1 MVPRMAKKKAAAK
14 TILDASS
21 TAKVFEARPSK
32 NEAIQEVRGF
42 FDHLKEADVE
52 AAGAAIAHAHKDW
65 WPHQVRSL
73 WQDLVGPWLEEQG
86 EDWDLDDDKSWRDL
100 TWLEKI
106 GVELE
111 TDWDGDDDS
120 FFLNVTYDGEVTDV
134 SAEFSLQEIPTGWV
148 VRRDII
154 HVN

>member
-1 MVPRMAKKKAAAK
+1 MAATKKKAAAK

-32 NEAIQEVRGF
+32 KEALSEVEGF
-42 FDHLKEADVE
+42 FAHLREADVE

-106 GVELE
+106 GIELD
-111 TDWDGDDDS
+111 TDWSGDDDS
-120 FFLNVTYDGEVTDV
+120 FYLNVTYDGEVTDV
-134 SAEFSLQEIPTGWV
+134 SAEFSIQQIPSGWV
-148 VRRDII
+148 IRRDII